1 MVERTTLSFVDAGP
15 HNLSINQSGRAEF
28 HCSVR
33 SAFIPNFMWSF
44 LRKGSLQAETISN
57 KSGPLSTDIS
67 ITAGQRGQ
75 VLTITSVQWRHE
87 GIYTCIVSSENSQ
100 IQAEA
105 SLNVFSK

>member
-1 MVERTTLSFVDAGP
+1 MVEWTILNFIYAGP
-15 HNLSINQSGRAEF
+15 HNLTINQSGRAEL

-33 SAFIPNFMWSF
+33 STFIPNFTWSF
-44 LRKGSLQAETISN
+44 LRKGSLMAETISN
-57 KSGPLSTDIS
+57 VSGPLSTDIS

-75 VLTITSVQWRHE
+75 VLTISSVQWRHQ
-87 GIYTCIVSSENSQ
+87 GIYTCIVSSENCQ